1 MASREDGQLQ
11 EAPLPLETVRRFLN
25 TWDGEFDREDLASPD
40 DLGRWLVGQG
50 LIEERLIDQRSA
62 ESLQFT
68 PEELDRAL
76 ELREALRALATGH
89 AAGSGPDADAIAV
102 LNGVLARSRV
112 EIRFGADAT
121 PSPVPADEHVL
132 AADLALGRIAAL
144 VSLAAFD
151 GSWGRLKACPECGWS
166 IYDRSKNRSRSWC
179 RMSECGN
186 RAKARAFRARKAA
199 AATHADDHDG

>member
-11 EAPLPLETVRRFLN
+11 EAPSPLETVRQFLN
-25 TWDGEFDREDLASPD
+25 TWDSEFDREELASTD

-50 LIEERLIDQRSA
+50 LL
-62 ESLQFT
+62 ESPNPQVEPGEF
-68 PEELDRAL
+68 DRAL
-76 ELREALRALATGH
+76 ELREALRSLATGH
-89 AAGSGPDADAIAV
+89 ATGVEPDPAALLV

-112 EIRFGADAT
+112 EVRLGADGA
-121 PSPVPADEHVL
+121 PSLVPNGESAL
-132 AADLALGRIAAL
+132 SADLALGRLAAL

-151 GSWGRLKACPECGWS
+151 GSWQRLKACPECGWS

-199 AATHADDHDG
+199 SAPVTSMNADDQDG